1 MKQLSAI
8 FAFLALATG
17 IHNSTPD
24 AFVLAM
30 LENVH
35 LKGNTNGLEIS
46 TNGRATISNSVVS
59 GNTQKT
65 TCTVAFNNVAGVNC
79 G

>member
-17 IHNSTPD
+17 IHNFTTGT
-24 AFVLAM
+24 FVLAM
-30 LENVH
+30 FENVH
-35 LKGNTNGLEIS
+35 LEGNTNGLESS

-59 GNTQKT
+59 
-65 TCTVAFNNVAGVNC
+65 CSVAFNNVAGVNC